1 MAAIVHFVC
10 LHSRTLKEAAQ
21 ILEMDEK
28 TLRKL
33 RRELG
38 VEWTRPMK
46 RFAPTSPPSEWWR
59 ELMQFLRSASRAG
72 RPIELPDE
80 LLIQWVGQRPQLRR
94 QLASSFEP
102 LRPEWGGQEMVRRF

>member
-10 LHSRTLKEAAQ
+10 LHSRTLKEAAH

-46 RFAPTSPPSEWWR
+46 RFAPTSSPPEWWR

-80 LLIQWVGQRPQLRR
+80 LLIQWWGSVRSCGGNWRR
-94 QLASSFEP
+94 RSS
-102 LRPEWGGQEMVRRF
+102 RCARSGAGRRW

>member
-1 MAAIVHFVC
+1 MAAMVHFVC

-46 RFAPTSPPSEWWR
+46 RFAPTSSPPEWWR
-59 ELMQFLRSASRAG
+59 ELMQFLRSYDDKYPLESIANLTNLSEEFVLSIQNRLVKEG
-72 RPIELPDE
+72 K
-80 LLIQWVGQRPQLRR
+80 LLCLKKGKKVIRKRI
-94 QLASSFEP
+94 
-102 LRPEWGGQEMVRRF
+102 